1 MVLLIGRSVHTRDLM
16 ISYLSCWLQSQPP
29 TLCDNYLEKTRRV
42 GLTGARETIELPIKI
57 WFVPAS
63 VDLHNPFCS
72 YVLSTQTYL
81 HNFSHDVFVC
91 GKTNI
96 LLWDSG
102 LLSQRI
108 APLFSYFLVL
118 YCTVYMRPA
127 CHHKIVGSGCMAAL
141 MDGHL
146 PVSLYSI
153 HLCSFTQSFYAQR
166 GVG

>member
-1 MVLLIGRSVHTRDLM
+1 M
-16 ISYLSCWLQSQPP
+16 IWYLSCWLQSQPP

-118 YCTVYMRPA
+118 YCTVYIRPA
-127 CHHKIVGSGCMAAL
+127 ITKLSAQAVWLRWWMATY
-141 MDGHL
+141 
-146 PVSLYSI
+146 LYPYILS
-153 HLCSFTQSFYAQR
+153 TYAPLLNPFMR
-166 GVG
+166 REVWANSPLS

>member
-1 MVLLIGRSVHTRDLM
+1 M
-16 ISYLSCWLQSQPP
+16 IWYLSCWLQSQPP
-29 TLCDNYLEKTRRV
+29 TLCDNYLEKTRQV

-118 YCTVYMRPA
+118 YCTVYIRPA
-127 CHHKIVGSGCMAAL
+127 ITKLSAQAVWLRWWMATY
-141 MDGHL
+141 
-146 PVSLYSI
+146 LYPYILS
-153 HLCSFTQSFYAQR
+153 TYAPLLNPFMR
-166 GVG
+166 REVWANSPLS

>member
-1 MVLLIGRSVHTRDLM
+1 M
-16 ISYLSCWLQSQPP
+16 IWYLSCWLQSQPP

-72 YVLSTQTYL
+72 YVLSTQMYL

-118 YCTVYMRPA
+118 YCTVYIRPA
-127 CHHKIVGSGCMAAL
+127 ITKLSAQAVWLRWWMATY
-141 MDGHL
+141 
-146 PVSLYSI
+146 LYPYILS
-153 HLCSFTQSFYAQR
+153 TYAPLLNPFMR
-166 GVG
+166 REVWANSPLS